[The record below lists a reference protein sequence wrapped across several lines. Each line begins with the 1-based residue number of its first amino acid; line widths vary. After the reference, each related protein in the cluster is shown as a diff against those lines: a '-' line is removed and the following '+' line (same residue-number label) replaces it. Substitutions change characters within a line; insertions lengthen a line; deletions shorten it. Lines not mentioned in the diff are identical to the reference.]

1 MIKFRPIPS
10 SFKVK
15 RGDSVF
21 FIDEIS
27 LSVCGIDPPYHS
39 VICDISTITPSS
51 LVTTNRLMFTVKQNE
66 FLSQYIGKGW
76 KPEQL
81 FGVELVANVDGT
93 VGAEGNIDNS
103 PLSAAVITLSD
114 RGAVGK
120 RDDATGPTVQKIIAK
135 VVDVAK
141 LYLIPDDKN
150 LLRYTISE
158 LADKMHYDIIITNG
172 GTGVSPRDTT
182 CDITLELIEK
192 RMRGMEQAMMA
203 ASLKETYKAVL
214 SRAVAGIRGRSLI
227 INLPGSPRAA
237 TTNLLA
243 IIDAISH
250 IIKKLNGDPSD
261 CST

>member
-1 MIKFRPIPS
+1 MIKLKPIPS

-27 LSVCGIDPPYHS
+27 LSVCGINPPYHS

-51 LVTTNRLMFTVKQNE
+51 LITTNKLILTVKQNE

-76 KPEQL
+76 SPEFL
-81 FGVELVANVDGT
+81 SGVELVANVDGT
-93 VGAEGNIDNS
+93 VGTEGDIDS
-103 PLSAAVITLSD
+103 SLLSAAVITLSD

-120 RDDATGPTVQKIIAK
+120 RDDVTGPTVKNIIAK
-135 VVDVAK
+135 VANVTK
-141 LYLIPDDKN
+141 LYLIPDDEN
-150 LLRYTISE
+150 ILRYMISE

-182 CDITLELIEK
+182 CDVTLELIEK

-214 SRAVAGIRGRSLI
+214 SRAVAGIRGKSLI

-250 IIKKLNGDPSD
+250 TIKKLNGDSSE
-261 CST
+261 CSS